1 MTDTT
6 STRFPAAAQQTTRA
20 AVIDAFGGPE
30 LLHMSAIPLSAPS
43 ASQVQLKVAA
53 IAVNAVDLQTRS
65 GRAIP
70 VAEARF
76 PMVLGWDV
84 AGTVVAVGA
93 DVTGWQVGDRAA
105 AMVFQPKDQHGTYAE
120 RINLDAGLLSRVP
133 DELSLEQAATVPLAG
148 LTAAQ
153 LLDLAHIGDVR
164 TLLVNAP
171 LGAVGRGV
179 LALAVA
185 AGVEVIAVAR
195 AQQTDQLRDFGAALA
210 VERGDYTAHVR
221 QHYPNGVDAAIDL
234 VGGAAAHMAFNL
246 VRDGG
251 RYITSVPPYIDPGG
265 PFDAARGIPVQLLV
279 VAPNPAQ
286 LTKLLGQAASGA
298 LDATIEQ
305 TYPLDQATDA
315 HQHRAAGKL
324 TGRIVLIP

>member
-1 MTDTT
+1 MTSTT
-6 STRFPAAAQQTTRA
+6 STGSPAAAQRSTRA

-30 LLHMSAIPLSAPS
+30 LLHISAMPLPVPS
-43 ASQVQLKVAA
+43 ASQVQLEVAA

-70 VAEARF
+70 VADARF

-84 AGTVVAVGA
+84 AGTVAAVGE

-120 RINLDAGLLSRVP
+120 RINLDAGLLSRAP
-133 DELSLEQAATVPLAG
+133 DELSLERAATVPLAG
-148 LTAAQ
+148 LTATQ

-179 LALAVA
+179 LVLAVA

-195 AQQTDQLRDFGAALA
+195 VEQADQLRDLGAALA
-210 VERGDYTAHVR
+210 VERGDYTAKVR

-234 VGGAAAHMAFNL
+234 VGGAAAHTVFDL

-251 RYITSVPPYIDPGG
+251 RYVTSVPPPPTSTPTARSTPGAESRSSCSSSRRT
-265 PFDAARGIPVQLLV
+265 P
-279 VAPNPAQ
+279 PN
-286 LTKLLGQAASGA
+286 
-298 LDATIEQ
+298 
-305 TYPLDQATDA
+305 
-315 HQHRAAGKL
+315 
-324 TGRIVLIP
+324 

>member
-1 MTDTT
+1 MTDTP
-6 STRFPAAAQQTTRA
+6 STCLPAAAQETTRA

-30 LLHMSAIPLSAPS
+30 LLHISAIPLSTPS
-43 ASQVQLKVAA
+43 APQVQLKVAA

-70 VAEARF
+70 VADARF

-133 DELSLEQAATVPLAG
+133 DELTLEQAATVPLAG

-153 LLDLAHIGDVR
+153 LLDLAHIDDVG

-185 AGVEVIAVAR
+185 AGIEVIAVAR
-195 AQQTDQLRDFGAALA
+195 AQQTDQLRDLGATLA
-210 VERGDYTAHVR
+210 VERGDYTAQVR
-221 QHYPNGVDAAIDL
+221 QHYPNGVDTAIDL
-234 VGGAAAHMAFNL
+234 VGGAAAHTAFNL

-251 RYITSVPPYIDPGG
+251 RYVTSVPPYIDPDG

-315 HQHRAAGKL
+315 HQHQAAGKL

>member
-1 MTDTT
+1 MTSTT
-6 STRFPAAAQQTTRA
+6 STGSPAAAQRSTRA

-30 LLHMSAIPLSAPS
+30 LLHISAMPLPVPS
-43 ASQVQLKVAA
+43 ASQVQLEVAA

-70 VAEARF
+70 VADARF

-84 AGTVVAVGA
+84 AGTVAAVGE

-133 DELSLEQAATVPLAG
+133 DELSLERAATVPLAG
-148 LTAAQ
+148 LTATQ

-179 LALAVA
+179 LVLAVA

-195 AQQTDQLRDFGAALA
+195 AGQADQLRDLGAALA
-210 VERGDYTAHVR
+210 VERGDYTAKVR

-234 VGGAAAHMAFNL
+234 VGGAAAHTVFDL

-251 RYITSVPPYIDPGG
+251 RYVTSVPPNIDPDG
-265 PFDAARGIPVQLLV
+265 PFDAGRGIPVQLLV

-286 LTKLLGQAASGA
+286 LTGLLGQAAAGA
-298 LDATIEQ
+298 LGTTIEQ
-305 TYPLDQATDA
+305 TYPLEQAADA
-315 HQHRAAGKL
+315 HQHQAAGHL